1 MDAVLTEVTNA
12 AAEAAKIASLVRPH
26 FDTPAVG
33 IDRRL
38 TEVHGHV
45 IHRIMVRRNQSE
57 ANITDENE
65 NVSVVCS
72 HCFGWPDRPLP
83 RTSNL
88 GTPGPE
94 ASEVQAD
101 KK

>member
-1 MDAVLTEVTNA
+1 MTEVTNA

-45 IHRIMVRRNQSE
+45 IHRIMV
-57 ANITDENE
+57 
-65 NVSVVCS
+65 
-72 HCFGWPDRPLP
+72 
-83 RTSNL
+83 
-88 GTPGPE
+88 
-94 ASEVQAD
+94 
-101 KK
+101 